1 MKRNMGCRED
11 VNLNCFDASEDLHTS
26 EEVGIFF
33 LIYSLSGPDLSR
45 RKHQK
50 AHLHAQ
56 LLHLVTQF
64 SSVVMILFF
73 PKRLSN

>member
-50 AHLHAQ
+50 AHCYVFMHNFY
-56 LLHLVTQF
+56 T
-64 SSVVMILFF
+64 
-73 PKRLSN
+73 